1 MLDHG
6 KQVNQFFDR
15 HIDAYGQVKYRVKS
29 IEQYSRER
37 NVQEQPGKQYFSHKT
52 LPDIVRNAPMAPSRH
67 ASSAQRQAQ
76 EIERGDVL
84 GSDLQN
90 LSRYSITSFRK

>member
-15 HIDAYGQVKYRVKS
+15 HIDAYGQVKYRLKS

-76 EIERGDVL
+76 EIERGNVPD
-84 GSDLQN
+84 
-90 LSRYSITSFRK
+90 